1 MGIELYNNANH
12 SCIAFGDLVAGSG
25 IQANQFMIVDH
36 GEVALLDPGGELTF
50 TALSNKIVQ
59 YAPLKD
65 MKYLLA
71 SHQDPDIIASMQ
83 SWVTR
88 TQATIVCSQLWARFM
103 PHLLPRYMGDKVAE
117 RCLPI
122 PDRGMDIPLGQSV
135 IKAVPAHFLHSVG
148 NFQFYDPVSRI
159 LFSGDMGASVGGGDV
174 SQPVTDF
181 EAHIPRMAG
190 FHKRYMC
197 SNKVTR
203 LWANMVRGMD
213 VDMIVPQHG
222 QPFKGPEMI
231 GRFLDWISGLECG
244 VDLLTQ
250 DDYRVP

>member
-1 MGIELYNNANH
+1 MGIELYKNANH
-12 SCIAFGDLVAGSG
+12 ACIAFGDLVTGSG
-25 IQANQFMIVDH
+25 VQANQFMIVDH

-50 TALSNKIVQ
+50 TALSNKVAQ
-59 YAPLKD
+59 YVPLKS

-88 TQATIVCSQLWARFM
+88 TQATIACSQLWARFM
-103 PHLLPRYMGDKVAE
+103 PHLLPMYMGDKVAE

-122 PDRGMDIPLGQSV
+122 PDRGMDIPLGNSV

-148 NFQFYDPVSRI
+148 NFQFYDPVSKI

-174 SQPVTDF
+174 SQPVDDF
-181 EAHIPRMAG
+181 EAHIPRMEP

-197 SNKVTR
+197 SNRVTR
-203 LWANMVRGMD
+203 LWANMVRDMD
-213 VDMIVPQHG
+213 IDMIVPQHG

-231 GRFLDWISGLECG
+231 AKFLDWIGDLQCG
-244 VDLLTQ
+244 VDLMTQ
-250 DDYRVP
+250 DNYRLP